1 MSCSCSSSPCSHSNP
16 TSVNLDTSAQVNIC
30 CRRGDTFTLI
40 SNISDSNG
48 TAIDLTAFTFKME
61 VREYDDG
68 PIVIANSNITITG
81 TALGVLT
88 IEISATN
95 MLVDSGTD
103 VWEIQATNISSGRVE
118 SWMYGLFQITQDIV
132 AN

>member
-1 MSCSCSSSPCSHSNP
+1 MSCSCSSSPCQHSNP
-16 TSVNLDTSAQVNIC
+16 TNVNLDTSAQVNLC

-40 SNISDSNG
+40 CNISDSNG
-48 TAIDLTAFTFKME
+48 TAIDLTAYTFKME

-68 PIVIANSNITITG
+68 PIVIANSNIDITG

-88 IEISATN
+88 INISATN
-95 MLVDSGTD
+95 MLVNSGTD
-103 VWEIQATNISSGRVE
+103 VWEIQATNTSSGRVE

>member
-1 MSCSCSSSPCSHSNP
+1 M
-16 TSVNLDTSAQVNIC
+16 C
-30 CRRGDTFTLI
+30 CRRGDTFVLT
-40 SNISDSNG
+40 SNISDANG
-48 TAIDLTAFTFKME
+48 TAIDLTAYTFKME

-88 IEISATN
+88 ITISAAN
-95 MLVDSGTD
+95 MLVDAGTD
-103 VWEIQATNISSGRVE
+103 VYGVQATKISDSTVAT
-118 SWMYGLFQITQDIV
+118 WMYGLFEIVQDIV

>member
-1 MSCSCSSSPCSHSNP
+1 MCSCSSSPCSCGNP
-16 TSVNLDTSAQVNIC
+16 TNINLDTSAQVNIC

-40 SNISDSNG
+40 SNISDGSG
-48 TAIDLTAFTFKME
+48 TAIDLTAYTFKME

-68 PIVIANSNITITG
+68 PIVIANSDITITG

-88 IEISATN
+88 INISAAD

-103 VWEIQATNISSGRVE
+103 VWEIQATNTSSGRVE